1 MTTKADLLK
10 NVTYNLEQK
19 IKLFRQPEYDSAKY
33 ILSNILSTISEY
45 NKCIFWIRE
54 YLYNPLVI
62 DGFLFDHGP
71 MDDSLFPYPYC
82 SCKNYEDEDM
92 E

>member
-1 MTTKADLLK
+1 MTTNYLFE
-10 NVTYNLEQK
+10 VEEK
-19 IKLFRQPEYDSAKY
+19 IKIFRQPEYDSAKY

-62 DGFLFDHGP
+62 DGFLFHHGP
-71 MDDSLFPYPYC
+71 SFPYPYC
-82 SCKNYEDEDM
+82 SCNNKDKKIYYNEN
-92 E
+92 